1 MTAPLYEADDQ
12 DETVQ
17 NRFEII
23 FLYDV
28 EEGNPNGDPVN
39 ENRPR
44 MDEET
49 DRNLV
54 TDVRLKRTVR
64 DYFIDQY
71 DGESEKVFIRQVRD
85 DKSYLKDREALA
97 KDAVDEDELDDLEG
111 QKRKEKITEELL
123 NQFIDLRL
131 FGATLSFDDAPAS
144 FTGPVQFKLGKSM
157 HKVDDR
163 YIRNSVVLPGG
174 EKKKQGTFG
183 DRYVL
188 PYSLIKFYGVVN
200 ENAAENTGLSRQDVY
215 NLADGLWNGT
225 KSLITHSKM
234 THKPQALVM
243 VEYSEENY
251 HIGGIDSLISAN
263 PVEGKSE
270 KEVRSF
276 SEMNVETQKLAEK
289 LSDKKDKISAV
300 HVQSEFDLKL
310 PEDKGIKTKQLKL
323 EQQNSG

>member
-1 MTAPLYEADDQ
+1 MSEPLYNTEDQ
-12 DETVQ
+12 DETVE

-44 MDEET
+44 IDEET

-71 DGESEKVFIRQVRD
+71 EGDTEKVFIRQIRD
-85 DKSYLKDREALA
+85 EDSYLKDREALA
-97 KDAVDEDELDDLEG
+97 KDAVGEDVLEDLEC
-111 QKRKEKITEELL
+111 QERKEKITDELL

-188 PYSLIKFYGVVN
+188 PYSLINFYGIVN
-200 ENAAENTGLSRQDVY
+200 ENAAENTGLSRSDVY
-215 NLADGLWNGT
+215 KLADGIWNGT

-234 THKPQALVM
+234 THKPQALIT

-251 HIGGIDSLISAN
+251 HIGGIDGLVDAK
-263 PVEGKSE
+263 PVEGKDE
-270 KEVRSF
+270 KEIRSF
-276 SEMNVETQKLAEK
+276 SDIELDTGELNEK
-289 LSDKKDKISAV
+289 LKDKSDKISAV
-300 HVQSEFDLKL
+300 HIQSEFEIEL
-310 PEDKGIKTKQLKL
+310 PESIEKQELDL
-323 EQQNSG
+323 E